1 MALVAQTRQRD
12 RELQGPGTLLDLCL
26 ASGLPVASA
35 CSGRGACGR
44 CLMTIL
50 SGAEVLSLPEQREVD
65 LLLKLSA
72 AVNQRLGCQCAAPAT
87 GDLRVT
93 TGYW

>member
-12 RELQGPGTLLDLCL
+12 RELHGPGTLLDLCL

-50 SGAEVLSLPEQREVD
+50 SGAETLPVPEQREAD
-65 LLLKLSA
+65 LLLKVGA
-72 AVNQRLGCQCAAPAT
+72 GADQRLGCQCAAPAT
-87 GDLRVT
+87 GDLLLT